1 MFSTPDIYALSGKY
15 FRTTL
20 RRFRQVNYIIY
31 TGISGQNRNVINEKN
46 VLRKADPHCSMVQK
60 LKTGEDGSYLTILAE
75 KRCVYYSSKN
85 NVYLILLFKAEVNI
99 RSILVKCVDFL
110 YRLSKENVYY
120 HGVSLFV
127 LVILYIDWSWK
138 NVW

>member
-1 MFSTPDIYALSGKY
+1 MKSPLKNKRSRPSALNSKLICTNVLFSTPNIYALSGKY

-60 LKTGEDGSYLTILAE
+60 LKTGEGGSYLTILAE
-75 KRCVYYSSKN
+75 KRVC
-85 NVYLILLFKAEVNI
+85 LLFK
-99 RSILVKCVDFL
+99 
-110 YRLSKENVYY
+110 SKQCIYY
-120 HGVSLFV
+120 T
-127 LVILYIDWSWK
+127 II
-138 NVW
+138 

>member
-46 VLRKADPHCSMVQK
+46 VLRKADPHCSIVQK

-85 NVYLILLFKAEVNI
+85 NVYLILLFKAEGNI